1 MISRRSE
8 DQHRK
13 LTEQRSSSVDTQTS
27 EEDRHEQMKK
37 TLEETHFCSEGDS
50 DSSLPS
56 PRREQLPFS
65 DLEASA
71 EESDPRP
78 PPSTTAEVWVMK
90 RHQQKVMFL
99 YIYIYIFLTFLR
111 CSFYII
117 FFLVSDRLC
126 LVFTAGGSRKG
137 ALVWLRG
144 VPGSPCSAPSD

>member
-1 MISRRSE
+1 M
-8 DQHRK
+8 
-13 LTEQRSSSVDTQTS
+13 DTQTS

-90 RHQQKVMFL
+90 RHQQKVMFFL
-99 YIYIYIFLTFLR
+99 YIYIYFLDILE
-111 CSFYII
+111 I
-117 FFLVSDRLC
+117 FFY
-126 LVFTAGGSRKG
+126 F
-137 ALVWLRG
+137 
-144 VPGSPCSAPSD
+144 